1 MVEQAEQRVSLRE
14 LVRLRKQFG
23 RGAAGK
29 LAFRTIAGGVSCE
42 VIVDGRKNSCTQPA
56 DRTVDFDVLGDFN
69 FVPSCA
75 AHEELI
81 GDRILADLRREG
93 RTTVLGKNGWGRT

>member
-1 MVEQAEQRVSLRE
+1 MVEQKVSLRSLIE
-14 LVRLRKQFG
+14 LRKQFG

-29 LAFRTIAGGVSCE
+29 LAFITIAGGVPCE
-42 VIVDGRKNSCTQPA
+42 AIIDGKKNSCDQLA
-56 DRTVDFDVLGDFN
+56 DRTVDFDALGDFN

-75 AHEELI
+75 AHEESI